1 MMFHVE
7 RWQSGC
13 NEMFHVEQIAYMLK
27 RFKLNFLHYLTKII
41 LWVCGK
47 FVSLQRD
54 LEI

>member
-7 RWQSGC
+7 RWQSEC
-13 NEMFHVEQIAYMLK
+13 FTWNKQVDMLK

-41 LWVCGK
+41 WWFSGK
-47 FVSLQRD
+47 CLSLQRD

>member
-13 NEMFHVEQIAYMLK
+13 FTWNKFAYMLK

-41 LWVCGK
+41 WCVRGK
-47 FVSLQRD
+47 CVSLQQ
-54 LEI
+54 I